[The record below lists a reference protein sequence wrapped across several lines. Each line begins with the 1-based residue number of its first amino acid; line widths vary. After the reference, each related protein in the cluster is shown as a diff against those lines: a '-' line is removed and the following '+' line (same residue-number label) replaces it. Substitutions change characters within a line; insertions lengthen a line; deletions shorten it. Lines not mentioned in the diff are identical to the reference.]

1 MRMVSKSTRAS
12 APRHKRVAIPPAYR
26 RQWGELRNIGHC
38 GNCTGKT
45 TAMNWEQAIDILA
58 IIGLFTGIVFA
69 AYYQRATV
77 TQMKRESDAT
87 VESLTAL
94 HAQTNQMQ
102 EQTDEMRAAMANES
116 RPVLF
121 AMVANSSP
129 PTLTIGNHGR
139 NPASD
144 LRISLSLPLQDA
156 RGHTIDEID
165 TFPAL
170 PGWYRLVFDLAAP
183 TIDGVDLSAPEA
195 PLGAN
200 WEVPEDFVLEAT
212 VHYRDAISGAEYEQ
226 TLKAEVTGIGSPIRL
241 EMIPS

>member
-1 MRMVSKSTRAS
+1 MARHGEYRSLPHLGRKGAAVS
-12 APRHKRVAIPPAYR
+12 
-26 RQWGELRNIGHC
+26 
-38 GNCTGKT
+38 
-45 TAMNWEQAIDILA
+45 WEQTIDILTIA
-58 IIGLFTGIVFA
+58 GLFVGIVFA

-87 VESLTAL
+87 VESLTVL
-94 HAQTNQMQ
+94 NAQTAQMQ
-102 EQTDEMRAAMANES
+102 QQTSEMQAAMANES

-121 AMVANSSP
+121 ATVANTDP
-129 PTLTIGNHGR
+129 PTLIIGNHGR

-144 LRISLSLPLQDA
+144 LRISLSLPLRDA

-183 TIDGVDLSAPEA
+183 TIDGVNLSEPQA

-200 WEVPEDFVLEAT
+200 WEVPDDFVLEAQ
-212 VHYRDAISGAEYEQ
+212 VHYRDAISGADYEQ
-226 TLKAEVTGIGSPIRL
+226 TLKAEVTGNRSPIRL
-241 EMIPS
+241 ESIPN

>member
-1 MRMVSKSTRAS
+1 MS
-12 APRHKRVAIPPAYR
+12 
-26 RQWGELRNIGHC
+26 
-38 GNCTGKT
+38 
-45 TAMNWEQAIDILA
+45 WEQSIDILA
-58 IIGLFTGIVFA
+58 IVGLFLGIVFA

-77 TQMKRESDAT
+77 TQMTRESDAT

-94 HAQTNQMQ
+94 HAQTVQMQ
-102 EQTDEMRAAMANES
+102 QQTDEMRAAMANES

-121 AMVANSSP
+121 ATVANSDP
-129 PTLTIGNHGR
+129 PTLIIGNHGR

-183 TIDGVDLSAPEA
+183 TIDGVNLAQPEA
-195 PLGAN
+195 PAGAN
-200 WEVPEDFVLEAT
+200 WEVPEDFVLEAH
-212 VHYRDAISGAEYEQ
+212 VQYRDALSGAEYAQ
-226 TLKAEVTGIGSPIRL
+226 TLKAEVTGTGSSIRL
-241 EMIPS
+241 EAIPSSGA

>member
-1 MRMVSKSTRAS
+1 
-12 APRHKRVAIPPAYR
+12 
-26 RQWGELRNIGHC
+26 
-38 GNCTGKT
+38 
-45 TAMNWEQAIDILA
+45 MNWEQTIDILA
-58 IIGLFTGIVFA
+58 IVGLFAGIVFA

-94 HAQTNQMQ
+94 NAQTAQMQ
-102 EQTDEMRAAMANES
+102 QQTTEMQAAMANES

-121 AMVANSSP
+121 ATVANSNP
-129 PTLTIGNHGR
+129 PTLIIGNHGR

-144 LRISLSLPLQDA
+144 LRISLSLPLRDA

-170 PGWYRLVFDLAAP
+170 PGWYRLVFELAAP
-183 TIDGVDLSAPEA
+183 TIEGRDLSVPEA

-212 VHYRDAISGAEYEQ
+212 VHYRDALSGAAYEQ
-226 TLKAEVTGIGSPIRL
+226 TLKAEVTGNHSAIRL
-241 EMIPS
+241 EAIPS